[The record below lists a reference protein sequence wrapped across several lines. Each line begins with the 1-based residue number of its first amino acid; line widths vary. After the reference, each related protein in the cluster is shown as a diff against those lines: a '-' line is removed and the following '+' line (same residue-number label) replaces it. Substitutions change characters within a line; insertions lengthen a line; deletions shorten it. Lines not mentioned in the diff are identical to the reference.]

1 MAVVRIAFPALALA
15 AAFGLCAIAPPRTR
29 ALYLAPAGCTTA
41 FVCILAALAAALI
54 R

>member
-15 AAFGLCAIAPPRTR
+15 AAFGLCAIAPPRSR
-29 ALYLAPAGCTTA
+29 SLYLAPVGCTA
-41 FVCILAALAAALI
+41 ALVCTLAALAAALT

>member
-15 AAFGLCAIAPPRTR
+15 AAFGLCAIAPPRSR
-29 ALYLAPAGCTTA
+29 SLYVAPVGCTAA
-41 FVCILAALAAALI
+41 FVITLAALAAALI

>member
-15 AAFGLCAIAPPRTR
+15 AALGLYAVAPPRSR
-29 ALYLAPAGCTTA
+29 ALYLAPVGCTTA
-41 FVCILAALAAALI
+41 LVLALAALGAALT